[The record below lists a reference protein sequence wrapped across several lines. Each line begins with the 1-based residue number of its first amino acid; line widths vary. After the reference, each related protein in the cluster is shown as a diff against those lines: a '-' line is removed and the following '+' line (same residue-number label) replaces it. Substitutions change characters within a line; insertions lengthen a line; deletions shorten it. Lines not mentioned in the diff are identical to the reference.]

1 VYASSA
7 RRWSAAAAAR
17 FEDRDRAYQA
27 IATIA
32 AMASRI
38 HGQTG
43 ADELAGAAGVVADA
57 PVLGAIELD
66 DASDDDDELEVD
78 VDVDVEVEVEVEVDV
93 EVVFVLVGAAVDV
106 EVEVEVEVAVDG
118 LIGDRLDA
126 GASVVGGVA
135 GASVVRV
142 AVRVGRVGAEIVRET
157 LGRLEP
163 PPQEAARTASV
174 SAIERARNARARSPS
189 SARRLIRRNRSTAT
203 PRRPRPPSAVPRA
216 RRHSRRS
223 PRTRTGSS
231 P

>member
-1 VYASSA
+1 MIAASA
-7 RRWSAAAAAR
+7 R
-17 FEDRDRAYQA
+17 
-27 IATIA
+27 
-32 AMASRI
+32 RI

-43 ADELAGAAGVVADA
+43 ADELSGAADVVADA
-57 PVLGAIELD
+57 PVLGAIEPD

-78 VDVDVEVEVEVEVDV
+78 VEVDV
-93 EVVFVLVGAAVDV
+93 EVVFVFVGAAVEVDV
-106 EVEVEVEVAVDG
+106 DVDVEVAVDVDVDV

-126 GASVVGGVA
+126 GASVVGGVV

-174 SAIERARNARARSPS
+174 SAIERTRNACARSPS

-223 PRTRTGSS
+223 PRTRTGS
-231 P
+231 PP